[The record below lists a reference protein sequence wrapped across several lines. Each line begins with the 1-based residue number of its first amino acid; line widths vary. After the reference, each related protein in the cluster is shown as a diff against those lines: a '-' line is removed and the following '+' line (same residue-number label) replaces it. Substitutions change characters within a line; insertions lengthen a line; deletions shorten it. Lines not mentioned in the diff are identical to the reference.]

1 MVNDCICGQGFGM
14 NLSCPQHG
22 VSRGPAPPEPDP
34 PDWPALDPTIHAFRD
49 AWGSG
54 YAYAERT
61 ATFEDVERA
70 FLEYLADYPKVF
82 DEWRAARGG
91 SPADEDLAE
100 RLGDKLYAEYDLR
113 LSNDQAADLIAF
125 VRGGSPAGEPVADDP
140 PLQSMFNQLASY
152 RRIIAEVRAAADPT
166 GPREPEPCVH
176 CVDGVMGVADDACYR
191 CYSIAKEQVIVLQEQ
206 LDALSGGSA
215 GAATEAALRRV
226 LVHLVSA
233 CDYVMPYVR
242 GEPTPHRSQ
251 PQGSAAK
258 QFARKVESLRA
269 GLGLSEADTW
279 KEAMDGRFTS
289 PQEAAE
295 FTEST
300 VRAALSEPRN
310 VSPEP
315 TNE

>member
-1 MVNDCICGQGFGM
+1 MSD
-14 NLSCPQHG
+14 SP
-22 VSRGPAPPEPDP
+22 RGPAPPDDDLRFRVNEWQRLWRTEVPEEAVIQLQEILGPWRGGGPAGP
-34 PDWPALDPTIHAFRD
+34 PIRKRIVGIISDYLHELIDLTHEECNVE
-49 AWGSG
+49 
-54 YAYAERT
+54 AERI
-61 ATFEDVERA
+61 V
-70 FLEYLADYPKVF
+70 
-82 DEWRAARGG
+82 
-91 SPADEDLAE
+91 S
-100 RLGDKLYAEYDLR
+100 EYD
-113 LSNDQAADLIAF
+113 A
-125 VRGGSPAGEPVADDP
+125 
-140 PLQSMFNQLASY
+140 
-152 RRIIAEVRAAADPT
+152 
-166 GPREPEPCVH
+166 
-176 CVDGVMGVADDACYR
+176 
-191 CYSIAKEQVIVLQEQ
+191 
-206 LDALSGGSA
+206 SGGSA

-310 VSPEP
+310 VSPTEGQ
-315 TNE
+315 